1 MNETFRVDNNYEYEI
16 WSDGAKALALHYGA
30 VTSPGAF
37 FADRVSVLLDANGY
51 WVLNYN
57 PVSDFANPDPSSR
70 LPSSSGHLKLWG
82 PATGAKRRNRI

>member
-30 VTSPGAF
+30 VTSSGAF

-57 PVSDFANPDPSSR
+57 PVSDFG
-70 LPSSSGHLKLWG
+70 GHPGDVLSDCEAIFG
-82 PATGAKRRNRI
+82 P